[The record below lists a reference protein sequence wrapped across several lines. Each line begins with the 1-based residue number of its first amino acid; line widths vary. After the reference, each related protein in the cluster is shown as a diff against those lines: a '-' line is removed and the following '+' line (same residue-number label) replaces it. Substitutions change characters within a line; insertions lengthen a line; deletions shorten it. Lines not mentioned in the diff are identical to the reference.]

1 MIRAL
6 GPGSVSSFLKVI
18 LDVFYYVLWAVGLL
32 VAVVIL
38 GLLLISFDPQILPPA
53 ILAHADIM
61 GHAPGAEAAIR
72 LGGASNSS
80 LIGVVVI
87 VQRLRRISGMTAGDP
102 FHPDNVR
109 RLRVTALVLGLIEIN
124 RYVFAAFDHFVLG
137 GRSAGGLNLDFT
149 PWFAVL
155 VIVVLA
161 EVFREGARLRRD
173 AELDD
178 LGRGATPH
186 AHPRPPRS
194 HLARTAHVADR
205 AG

>member
-1 MIRAL
+1 MFAFLSALGGKAKSYLRGEMIRAL

-18 LDVFYYVLWAVGLL
+18 LDVFYHVLWVAGFI

-53 ILAHADIM
+53 ILAHANIM
-61 GHAPGAEAAIR
+61 GQAPGVAAAVR
-72 LGGASNSS
+72 LGGAELS
-80 LIGVVVI
+80 LIGVTVI
-87 VQRLRRISGMTAGDP
+87 VQRLRRIFGAMTAGDP

-124 RYVFAAFDHFVLG
+124 RYLFAALDRFALG
-137 GRSAGGLNLDFT
+137 VHPRGGLNLDFT

-173 AELDD
+173 AEL
-178 LGRGATPH
+178 TI
-186 AHPRPPRS
+186 
-194 HLARTAHVADR
+194 
-205 AG
+205 

>member
-1 MIRAL
+1 MFAFLSALERKAKSYLRGEMIRAL

-18 LDVFYYVLWAVGLL
+18 LDVFYHVLWVVGFI
-32 VAVVIL
+32 VAAVIL

-53 ILAHADIM
+53 ILAHANIM
-61 GHAPGAEAAIR
+61 GQAPGVSAAVRLTGAE
-72 LGGASNSS
+72 LS
-80 LIGVVVI
+80 LIGVTVI
-87 VQRLRRISGMTAGDP
+87 VQRLRRIFGAMTAGDP

-124 RYVFAAFDHFVLG
+124 RYLFAALDRFVLG
-137 GRSAGGLNLDFT
+137 LHPRGLSLDFT

-173 AELDD
+173 AEL
-178 LGRGATPH
+178 TI
-186 AHPRPPRS
+186 
-194 HLARTAHVADR
+194 
-205 AG
+205 

>member
-18 LDVFYYVLWAVGLL
+18 LDVSYYVLWGVGLL
-32 VAVVIL
+32 LAVSIL
-38 GLLLISFDPQILPPA
+38 GLLLISFDPQILPA
-53 ILAHADIM
+53 LAHRTIL
-61 GHAPGAEAAIR
+61 GHAPGAAAAVR
-72 LGGASNSS
+72 LGGAELS

-87 VQRLRRISGMTAGDP
+87 VQRLRRVFGAMTAGDP

-109 RLRVTALVLGLIEIN
+109 RLRVIALVLALIEIN
-124 RYVFAAFDHFVLG
+124 GYVFAAFDRFVLHVRAQSG
-137 GRSAGGLNLDFT
+137 FNLDFT

-173 AELDD
+173 AEL
-178 LGRGATPH
+178 TI
-186 AHPRPPRS
+186 
-194 HLARTAHVADR
+194 
-205 AG
+205 

>member
-1 MIRAL
+1 MFAFLSAFERKAKSFLRGEMIRAL

-18 LDVFYYVLWAVGLL
+18 LDVFYHVLWGVGGLL
-32 VAVVIL
+32 AVVIL

-53 ILAHADIM
+53 ILANANIM
-61 GHAPGAEAAIR
+61 GQAPGVTAAVRLAGAE
-72 LGGASNSS
+72 LG
-80 LIGVVVI
+80 LIGVTVI
-87 VQRLRRISGMTAGDP
+87 VQRLRRIFGAMTAGDP

-124 RYVFAAFDHFVLG
+124 RYIFAALDHFVLG
-137 GRSAGGLNLDFT
+137 VHPRGGLNLDFT

-173 AELDD
+173 AEL
-178 LGRGATPH
+178 TI
-186 AHPRPPRS
+186 
-194 HLARTAHVADR
+194 
-205 AG
+205 

>member
-1 MIRAL
+1 MFAFLSALEGKAKSYLRGEMIRAL

-18 LDVFYYVLWAVGLL
+18 LDVFYHVLWVVGFI
-32 VAVVIL
+32 VAAVIL

-53 ILAHADIM
+53 ILAHANIM
-61 GHAPGAEAAIR
+61 GQAPGVSAAVR
-72 LGGASNSS
+72 LGGAELS
-80 LIGVVVI
+80 LIGVTII
-87 VQRLRRISGMTAGDP
+87 VQRLRRIFGAMTAGDP

-124 RYVFAAFDHFVLG
+124 RYIFAALDHFVLG
-137 GRSAGGLNLDFT
+137 IHPRGGLSIDFT

-173 AELDD
+173 AEL
-178 LGRGATPH
+178 TI
-186 AHPRPPRS
+186 
-194 HLARTAHVADR
+194 
-205 AG
+205 